1 MTRRFS
7 LATYAALTVFA
18 VGFVSSR
25 AVFGQEVR
33 SSTRLT
39 TEHYL
44 EWEKVSDA
52 QISPDGK
59 RIIYTRQSVNQ
70 IDDKWDSALWI
81 LNSDGTQHRFLVKG
95 SNARWSPDGKRIMYM
110 AAGDPKGSQ
119 IFVKWL

>member
-1 MTRRFS
+1 MLRQRFS
-7 LATYAALTVFA
+7 IICLACLIAFELLCAGPVLA
-18 VGFVSSR
+18 
-25 AVFGQEVR
+25 QESR

-44 EWEKVSDA
+44 EWERVSDA

-70 IDDKWDSALWI
+70 IEDKWDSTLWI

-95 SNARWSPDGKRIMYM
+95 SNARWAPDGKRILYL
-110 AAGDPKGSQ
+110 P
-119 IFVKWL
+119 